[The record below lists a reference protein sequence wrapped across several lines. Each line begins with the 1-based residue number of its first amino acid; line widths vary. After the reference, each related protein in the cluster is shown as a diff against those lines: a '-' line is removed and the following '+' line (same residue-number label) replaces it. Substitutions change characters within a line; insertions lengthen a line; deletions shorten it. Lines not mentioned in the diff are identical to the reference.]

1 MTWNRRNR
9 FATVLFALATLLFMH
24 FAVAAYSCP
33 GGLAMGTK
41 AAERTMT
48 TQIDMPCAESMA
60 LVMDDEQ
67 PGLCHA
73 HCQAS
78 QQSTDKY
85 QVPGFATLADLGTD
99 FPLPRVVRAPTG
111 VALQTPIL
119 RRTTMPPLTVRN
131 CCFRI

>member
-33 GGLAMGTK
+33 GGFAMGVK
-41 AAERTMT
+41 AAESTMM
-48 TQIDMPCAESMA
+48 TQIDMPCAESMT
-60 LVMDDEQ
+60 LVMDEEQ

-85 QVPGFATLADLGTD
+85 QVPVLATLADLATD
-99 FPLPRVVRAPTG
+99 FPLPRMVPTPMG
-111 VALQTPIL
+111 AALQVPLL
-119 RRTTMPPLTVRN
+119 RRTTVPPLTVRN